1 MTTIPETIISMVRQV
16 ATALGPELLEQVAF
30 VGGCTTV
37 FFVTDDLAREE
48 ISYTED
54 VDLILDV
61 MGYAKLARFQ
71 EKLRTVGFR
80 ESMEEGAICCM
91 KLGEL
96 KVDFMPTKSDV
107 LGFSNRWY
115 QETLETAET
124 ISLGQDLSI
133 KIPTPPLFIAT
144 KLEAY
149 LGRGNSDPMGS
160 KDIQDILNLFDGR
173 DMLVEEIKHAASE
186 LRVYIAEQIQGLLN
200 HPEFDYAIQS
210 ITRNSPGRDD
220 IIYKRLEAVSEAI
233 VNEL

>member
-1 MTTIPETIISMVRQV
+1 
-16 ATALGPELLEQVAF
+16 
-30 VGGCTTV
+30 
-37 FFVTDDLAREE
+37 
-48 ISYTED
+48 
-54 VDLILDV
+54 
-61 MGYAKLARFQ
+61 
-71 EKLRTVGFR
+71 
-80 ESMEEGAICCM
+80 MEEGAICCM

-96 KVDFMPTKSDV
+96 KVDFMPTKSEV

-115 QETLETAET
+115 QETLKTAET

-186 LRVYIAEQIQGLLN
+186 LRVYIAEQIQVLLN

-210 ITRNSPGRDD
+210 IIRNSPGRDD
-220 IIYKRLEAVSEAI
+220 IIYKRLEAVSEAS
-233 VNEL
+233 E